1 MRSLPDPPS
10 GQDQRHAYGGRGWNP
25 AEPLTNNDLD
35 RFDSEYDLRGDVLQ
49 TPGFALNRPGPR
61 RFEEQKLGPD
71 SPAPGGQ
78 RRDAN
83 RRISLMERELMF
95 EQQCAQINYYQ
106 PQPSYDD
113 IYLSYLTPKA
123 VMRFINQVLDYFK
136 SFRIRLPVPALI
148 DRDVRARILA
158 RNSHM
163 TEDEFLQM
171 NLPAI
176 TALLRNEVAPRDPIQ
191 FVTVLKAAVKFPSLD
206 GAELSIK
213 DFRSFYDALLM
224 YKREFLLYYDF
235 MALPDLSNVPGTDD
249 KELGI
254 ISLFT
259 DPIPND
265 YGHKIA
271 AVIRRERESLP
282 RDDRKFRDLHQF
294 VASFMKK
301 AAEDFQTWD
310 QHRIMQYHFSSTSKK
325 SIPKQRQRL
334 THIAEAP
341 ESPPDDSDLPDPY
354 RSYFPEDEASDRS
367 DQQGG
372 DPVEEGDDY
381 QSDSGDQDDGPSIDD
396 DPDDFYEQEVA
407 AISGRRQG
415 RPSFREKGGDS
426 TKKPQSSW
434 RDSIKKP
441 QSSWRDAGK
450 KPSALLNSTAS
461 PKPALDKPSKKHIA
475 CPILLLEDSCRFG
488 DKCIYSH
495 DPKVLAARRSELMAK
510 KSWKP

>member
-294 VASFMKK
+294 VASFMKRLPK
-301 AAEDFQTWD
+301 ISRPGINTELCS
-310 QHRIMQYHFSSTSKK
+310 ITSVVRRRSLSRNSVKV
-325 SIPKQRQRL
+325 SLISPRRR
-334 THIAEAP
+334 
-341 ESPPDDSDLPDPY
+341 SPPQMILISLKTMLQIA
-354 RSYFPEDEASDRS
+354 RISK
-367 DQQGG
+367 
-372 DPVEEGDDY
+372 
-381 QSDSGDQDDGPSIDD
+381 
-396 DPDDFYEQEVA
+396 EV
-407 AISGRRQG
+407 
-415 RPSFREKGGDS
+415 
-426 TKKPQSSW
+426 
-434 RDSIKKP
+434 
-441 QSSWRDAGK
+441 
-450 KPSALLNSTAS
+450 
-461 PKPALDKPSKKHIA
+461 
-475 CPILLLEDSCRFG
+475 ILL
-488 DKCIYSH
+488 
-495 DPKVLAARRSELMAK
+495 K
-510 KSWKP
+510 KATITSPTL